1 MFNGGSRSMEIDI
14 SFSFTKI
21 LCMKMHCHILGG
33 GAERYSGPVS
43 YSFFFE
49 GMGGPSCLPAPLN

>member
-21 LCMKMHCHILGG
+21 LCMKMHCHIFLGG
-33 GAERYSGPVS
+33 VGKIFRPRILYIVCFSRGWAVHLVS
-43 YSFFFE
+43 
-49 GMGGPSCLPAPLN
+49 LPP

>member
-33 GAERYSGPVS
+33 G
-43 YSFFFE
+43 
-49 GMGGPSCLPAPLN
+49 GGKIFRPRIL